1 MSAEPTDPTPVTV
14 TQPLAHHLKTN
25 SRSCPLPD
33 TGACRTRVGLLGPI
47 IAAIVDGQPLLV
59 GDGAAVGTNSP
70 TILGYDAVRDQ

>member
-1 MSAEPTDPTPVTV
+1 
-14 TQPLAHHLKTN
+14 
-25 SRSCPLPD
+25 
-33 TGACRTRVGLLGPI
+33 VGLLGPI